1 MNSDGCWLVGNT
13 ELASEQE
20 RTASSTLDIGS
31 GGSEVTRMFVVL
43 AELSGNSPSKLLR
56 TLFIRGFL
64 TWDICPSPEE
74 NARRNCLEPSQS
86 TAQPVPLIKH

>member
-31 GGSEVTRMFVVL
+31 GGSEVTRVFVLLV
-43 AELSGNSPSKLLR
+43 ELSENSLSKLPR
-56 TLFIRGFL
+56 IAVHKGFPHL
-64 TWDICPSPEE
+64 GHLPIT
-74 NARRNCLEPSQS
+74 
-86 TAQPVPLIKH
+86 